1 MKKCS
6 RCESVRS
13 SVGRSAARSSAMA
26 SASAGRAVIARS
38 MACSGSGLRA
48 ACLPG
53 GWRRTWHARG
63 RAATAVLSEIRDD
76 RIHRVKVSGVD
87 QLSPLTALRKE
98 SCALKILKMESERRR
113 EEADTVSNA
122 ARVQPIGTPADEQA
136 KDREAMFVSQGSE
149 GGDDSVR
156 LHEMYDT
163 SRFIEVST
171 CAHSAG
177 TQSALTRTPASRR
190 GSFITSKTPAT
201 SLPIDTNRTCV
212 SAPLSQPGSQT
223 AGPRRAP
230 SHCPR

>member
-1 MKKCS
+1 
-6 RCESVRS
+6 
-13 SVGRSAARSSAMA
+13 
-26 SASAGRAVIARS
+26 
-38 MACSGSGLRA
+38 MACSGCGLRP

-53 GWRRTWHARG
+53 GWRGTWHARG
-63 RAATAVLSEIRDD
+63 RAVTAVLSEIRDE
-76 RIHRVKVSGVD
+76 RPHRAEVSGVD

-136 KDREAMFVSQGSE
+136 KDREAMFVSQSSE
-149 GGDDSVR
+149 GGDGLVR

-163 SRFIEVST
+163 WRIIELSRRATAQIFEGPVLPLF
-171 CAHSAG
+171 AVDLRHFAG
-177 TQSALTRTPASRR
+177 TQSALLRAPAPRR
-190 GSFITSKTPAT
+190 GSFITWKTAAT